1 MSGTFASESPLKG
14 WLLSMSR
21 FIDKR
26 THNRHQSVVNRQRF
40 IQRFKKQIQKSVAEA
55 ISKRS
60 IQDLNSGEK
69 IQIPKKD
76 LFEPKFRFGHG
87 GIRQV
92 ILPGNKNFVP
102 GDHIKRP
109 ESPVGRG
116 SGAEAGQDAATSEDE
131 FDFQINN
138 EEFLN
143 IFFEDL
149 ALPNLVK
156 TQIQKNKKTE
166 WVRAGISSVGSPTNI
181 HVIQSLKT
189 ALSRRISSAQ
199 SLRKKIAALESELTI
214 QKSKKQK
221 DNQAIIAIEQDI
233 LKFKK
238 KLSKIPFIDPI
249 DLKYKVKVLESKPS
263 NQAVMFCLM
272 DVSGS
277 MDEQKKEMAKK
288 FFILL
293 YLFLRKNYQ
302 KIDLIF
308 IRHHTTAKEV
318 DEKEFFYSRETGGTV
333 VSSALEL
340 MAQIIRARYNP
351 EEWNIYGAQ
360 ASDGDNW
367 NNDSPKC
374 RDILIEEI
382 MPYSQYFAYVEIM
395 PRSHQNLWD
404 LYLDVKKKYPQF
416 AMQAIHNPQ
425 EIYLVLRELFKKSTH
440 SSTIEQS

>member
-1 MSGTFASESPLKG
+1 
-14 WLLSMSR
+14 MSR

-26 THNRHQSVVNRQRF
+26 IHNRHQSVVNRQRF
-40 IQRFKKQIQKSVAEA
+40 IQRFKKQIQRSVAES

-60 IQDLNSGEK
+60 IQDLNGSENVK
-69 IQIPKKD
+69 ISKKD
-76 LFEPKFRFGHG
+76 LYEPKFRFGTG
-87 GIRQV
+87 GTRQV
-92 ILPGNKNFVP
+92 VLPGNRNFVP

-109 ESPVGRG
+109 ESPVSRG
-116 SGAEAGQDAATSEDE
+116 AGSQATHNHAEEEDA
-131 FDFQINN
+131 FDFQLNN

-156 TQIQKNKKTE
+156 TQIQKNKKMHL
-166 WVRAGISSVGSPTNI
+166 VRAGTSSVGSPTNI
-181 HVIQSLKT
+181 HVIQSLKN
-189 ALSRRISSAQ
+189 ALGRRISSTQ
-199 SLRKKIAALESELTI
+199 SLRKKIAALSLELKT
-214 QKSKKQK
+214 QYAKKPQ
-221 DNQAIIAIEQDI
+221 DLDAIAVIEQEI
-233 LKFKK
+233 QRCEKRLR
-238 KLSKIPFIDPI
+238 KIPFIDPT
-249 DLKYKVKVLESKPS
+249 DLKYKVKVLESKPT

-277 MDEQKKEMAKK
+277 MDEQKKDLAKK

-293 YLFLRKNYQ
+293 YLFLKKNYQ
-302 KIDLIF
+302 KIDLVF

-318 DEKEFFYSRETGGTV
+318 DEKDFFYSRETGGTV

-340 MAQIIRARYNP
+340 MANIIKARYNL

-374 RDILIEEI
+374 RDILMEEI
-382 MPYSQYFAYVEIM
+382 MPHTQYFAYVEIM
-395 PRSHQNLWD
+395 PRNHQNLWE

-416 AMQAIHNPQ
+416 AMQAIHHPQ
-425 EIYLVLRELFKKSTH
+425 ELYLVLRELFKKSDRPMIT
-440 SSTIEQS
+440 EQPT